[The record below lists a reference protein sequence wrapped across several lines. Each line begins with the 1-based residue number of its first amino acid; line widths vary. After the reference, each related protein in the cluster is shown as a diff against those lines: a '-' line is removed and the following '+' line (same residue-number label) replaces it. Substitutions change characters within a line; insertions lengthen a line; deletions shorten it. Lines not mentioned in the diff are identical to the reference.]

1 MNAEFV
7 LEEIKKCKGNDYEPN
22 LGFSETDDN
31 SSQLFIKE
39 GWNIKYFLKNG
50 KVYCISVHEE
60 GQHE

>member
-7 LEEIKKCKGNDYEPN
+7 LEKIKKCNGNDYEPT

-31 SSQLFIKE
+31 SSHIFIKDR
-39 GWNIKYFLKNG
+39 WNIKYFLKDG
-50 KVYCISVHEE
+50 KVYFISVHEE

>member
-1 MNAEFV
+1 MNAGFV

-22 LGFSETDDN
+22 LGFFETDDN
-31 SSQLFIKE
+31 SSQLFIKD

-50 KVYCISVHEE
+50 KVYFISVHEE